1 MNSSTF
7 MDDIYGPL
15 NRNYCI
21 YFYALSVLGFVLLSI
36 TFLSMLLLVFSKK
49 LSSESFMHML
59 MIAVGYGIFY
69 FQNRLLYSMCI
80 SGGPGLSKSM

>member
-1 MNSSTF
+1 MNSSSL
-7 MDDIYGPL
+7 MNDIYGPL

-36 TFLSMLLLVFSKK
+36 TFLSMILMLVTKK
-49 LSSESFMHML
+49 ISSESLVHML

-80 SGGPGLSKSM
+80 GNSELQK

>member
-1 MNSSTF
+1 MN
-7 MDDIYGPL
+7 DIYGPL

-36 TFLSMLLLVFSKK
+36 TFLSMILMLVTKK
-49 LSSESFMHML
+49 ISSESLVHML

-80 SGGPGLSKSM
+80 GNSELQK